1 MSRETVEIARR
12 WNAAYNDRDFETLL
26 ELTDPDFEF
35 RSVFVGVESVF
46 RGHDGLREY
55 FDGIDSAY
63 ARFQIPVEQLF
74 DAGAA
79 VLVKCRIEWRGKES
93 GAEGTMP
100 MAVVAWLKAGRVFH
114 LQSYP
119 NLSEGFEAV
128 GLSEPE
134 EQDGARAASPELVD
148 RIKRV
153 YEYWNCGE
161 PDLMVD
167 EYAEDGELDFSR
179 VFTGMPAF
187 RGHDSLRRQID
198 EFWETWEGVR
208 MDPIEVLDVGGGHFV
223 VDLRLWGK
231 GRRSGVEIDQ
241 RAAFLYTARESD
253 GKVVRALLFPT
264 LEEALHFAR
273 SESPAPSD

>member
-1 MSRETVEIARR
+1 MSQENVEITRR
-12 WNAAYNDRDFETLL
+12 WNDAYNRRDFETLL

-35 RSVFVGVESVF
+35 KSVFVGMESVF
-46 RGHDGLREY
+46 RGYDGLRAY

-63 ARFQIPVEQLF
+63 ARFQIPPEKFF

-79 VLVKCRIEWRGKES
+79 VLVKCRIEWRGNES
-93 GAEGTMP
+93 GAEGMMP
-100 MAVVAWLKAGRVFH
+100 VAVAAWLKAKRVFH
-114 LQSYP
+114 LESYP
-119 NLSEGFEAV
+119 NLSEGFDAV
-128 GLSEPE
+128 GLSQPE
-134 EQDGARAASPELVD
+134 EQDGAQAASPELVE

-167 EYAEDGELDFSR
+167 EYAADGELDFSR

-208 MDPIEVLDVGGGHFV
+208 MDPVEVLDVGGGHFA
-223 VDLRLWGK
+223 VDPRLWGK

-241 RAAFLYTARESD
+241 RAAFLYATRESD

-264 LEEALHFAR
+264 LKEALEFAR
-273 SESPAPSD
+273 AEPPGDS